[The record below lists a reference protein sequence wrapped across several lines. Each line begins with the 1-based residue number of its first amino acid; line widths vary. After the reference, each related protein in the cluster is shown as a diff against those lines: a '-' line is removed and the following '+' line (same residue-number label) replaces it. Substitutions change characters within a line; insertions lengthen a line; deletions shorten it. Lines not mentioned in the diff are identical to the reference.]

1 MGNKLLFQIMIWV
14 TLVMIMLTTVLF
26 IWTLVRVSN
35 GSNIKD
41 VRNIVILMIVT
52 SVAAFIVI
60 LDGLFLMH

>member
-1 MGNKLLFQIMIWV
+1 MGNKLLFQILIWV

-26 IWTLVRVSN
+26 IWTFVRVSN

-52 SVAAFIVI
+52 SVAAFVVI